1 MPILKYKN
9 TKLLISIKKAVTNK
23 ALKQLNQWCTEGFC
37 QGVSSKI
44 WGVEDCNIYRHLLG
58 Y

>member
-23 ALKQLNQWCTEGFC
+23 ALKQLNQWCTESFFPRGTLKNQVFRC
-37 QGVSSKI
+37 
-44 WGVEDCNIYRHLLG
+44 L
-58 Y
+58 